1 MSGGG
6 STSKCARLCRLIDD
20 SLRPYAVSVAFT
32 LLEEL
37 DVVPMTKEKEKEI
50 LIALSQVFRQVQL
63 WNQEFDSD
71 SDNDSVLLLDCES
84 GCSSGSGPHYEEIQ
98 CLSKILADLI
108 VLLTFE
114 SRYVQHLATNVLVVV
129 SEFVAASGR
138 NWDAFIHLLCGCLD
152 TAITIKLTFD
162 SAPSPTG
169 ADDSNF
175 GSSSFV
181 IKLKQKLK
189 DANWSTAA
197 SIVRVL
203 RTILKIFNTENDVQ
217 FLTFYF
223 DSVSSCLSNVPWD
236 LLTQICVPPN
246 VVQKSSGA
254 DALFHRSVFLGNFTQ
269 FLCSLVEQSYAVE
282 AAGDS
287 AKKRPDLQIIIN
299 FVPKLLNWCLGKQG
313 DCVNTCILLY
323 FRHKLLVLMIRLSFR
338 TSLDCSILVSW
349 LGLMH
354 AYFSEYLQQSMTSL
368 KAVQGDCLEGS
379 PFLLSVSDTEVNNL
393 CSHHVQRLAVFLF
406 LRCSLGLISLKSD
419 NDEKCACASQNLCL
433 PSESNVNLECC
444 GRKKGILELYNWL
457 QGHLPV
463 SIFVDHNIYL
473 QKCIDFALSFLQL
486 YMHEDDL
493 LFKVLLQLFCVPF
506 PAERWFQNLKGDL
519 HNAKGDMLFHVSNVF
534 NPVHLFH
541 LFLLELHYDHQV
553 LLDYL
558 ISKDTGIS
566 CAEYLLRCLRMVCDS
581 WHSFVQF
588 SVGGQNV
595 NQSSC
600 KKRKWDGS
608 LFQTEKSS
616 SSVKNDR
623 TSTILE
629 KECNEHKYGCKDN
642 QTIGQRYMDAKECL
656 LSLKISVESLHQK
669 DLFPYNPKVLL
680 KRLTR
685 FQELCLRD
693 EQNYL

>member
-203 RTILKIFNTENDVQ
+203 RTILKIFNTEND
-217 FLTFYF
+217 
-223 DSVSSCLSNVPWD
+223 
-236 LLTQICVPPN
+236 
-246 VVQKSSGA
+246 KSSGA